1 MMLVV
6 LRAFTLRAPRA
17 VVTMGVISFMKLES
31 FRTVFFGGRTCKKLG
46 CVRGCFIF
54 LLLKKS
60 VQKGAEYQSCA
71 AEVNKNCDS

>member
-54 LLLKKS
+54 LSLKKS
-60 VQKGAEYQSCA
+60 LQKELNAKAVGL
-71 AEVNKNCDS
+71 